1 MQPPEYRRNY
11 SNSKTLNRMNYID
24 RCGHDYG
31 DPDDVQWLKED
42 FVDMP
47 LTDEQ
52 MHIFNQSYNPDW
64 DCRYYPIKHGTFHY
78 LVRSGHWVSKFK
90 YEKNADGL
98 YHMTEY
104 YSSAAHPQSFLS
116 LHEIFHVGYFR
127 PPLISFE
134 DFKARYIQ
142 SISQLKRLR

>member
-1 MQPPEYRRNY
+1 MQPPEYRQNY

-52 MHIFNQSYNPDW
+52 MHIFNQSYNP
-64 DCRYYPIKHGTFHY
+64 IKHGTFHY

-90 YEKNADGL
+90 YEKMQTGCI
-98 YHMTEY
+98 T
-104 YSSAAHPQSFLS
+104 
-116 LHEIFHVGYFR
+116 
-127 PPLISFE
+127 
-134 DFKARYIQ
+134 
-142 SISQLKRLR
+142 

>member
-1 MQPPEYRRNY
+1 MQPPEYRQNY

-90 YEKNADGL
+90 YEKNADF
-98 YHMTEY
+98 ERIFVKR
-104 YSSAAHPQSFLS
+104 QSFS
-116 LHEIFHVGYFR
+116 LQSCIR
-127 PPLISFE
+127 SP
-134 DFKARYIQ
+134 ARWNGKPV
-142 SISQLKRLR
+142 L